1 MPTLRP
7 HVRWSSDTKMTLR
20 LALLAFTFL
29 LAPSAYAE
37 QAPMGSETRAT
48 LVFYRTPGW
57 VGAAVRH
64 VVMVNGQRAAK
75 LRSKSYTTLSLKPG
89 RYTVCIFGD
98 ELCVAPFEVVAGET
112 YYIRDT
118 SDASYAGSGN
128 HAFSIYL
135 SQVDANTGRTQSAG
149 LKRVEPEAAFKPATP
164 D

>member
-1 MPTLRP
+1 MALRFP
-7 HVRWSSDTKMTLR
+7 L
-20 LALLAFTFL
+20 LALAIFLAFFL
-29 LAPSAYAE
+29 STSAQAE
-37 QAPMGSETRAT
+37 QPPVGSDARAT

-57 VGAAVRH
+57 VGSAVRH

-75 LRSKSYTTLSLKPG
+75 LRSKSYTTLSLAPG

-98 ELCVAPFEVVAGET
+98 ELCVEPFEVVAGET

-118 SDASYAGSGN
+118 SDARNAGGGN
-128 HAFSIYL
+128 HVFSIYL
-135 SQVDANTGRTQSAG
+135 SQVDSKTGRAQSAG

>member
-1 MPTLRP
+1 MPLRFP
-7 HVRWSSDTKMTLR
+7 F
-20 LALLAFTFL
+20 LALAFL
-29 LAPSAYAE
+29 LATSAQAE
-37 QAPMGSETRAT
+37 QAPVGSDARAT

-57 VGAAVRH
+57 VGSAIRH

-75 LRSKSYTTLSLKPG
+75 LRSKSYTTLSLAPG

-98 ELCVAPFEVVAGET
+98 ELCVEPFEVVAGET

-118 SDASYAGSGN
+118 SDARNAGGGN
-128 HAFSIYL
+128 HVFSIYL
-135 SQVDANTGRTQSAG
+135 GRVDSKMGRAQSAG

>member
-1 MPTLRP
+1 M
-7 HVRWSSDTKMTLR
+7 MLR
-20 LALLAFTFL
+20 LASLVSAFCLTT
-29 LAPSAYAE
+29 SAQAE
-37 QAPMGSETRAT
+37 QPPAGSDARAT

-57 VGAAVRH
+57 VGSAIRH
-64 VVMVNGQRAAK
+64 VVMINGERAAK

-98 ELCVAPFEVVAGET
+98 ELCVAPFEVIAGET

-128 HAFSIYL
+128 HVFSIYL
-135 SQVDANTGRTQSAG
+135 SQVDSKTGRTQSAG
-149 LKRVEPEAAFKPATP
+149 LKRVEPEAAFKPATT